1 MTRRDLRDGRLVRV
15 LPQYYR
21 DRHGLNVVYPS
32 RRHLPLAVSAFID
45 LVMDKLSD
53 VNELPRHCSA
63 G

>member
-1 MTRRDLRDGRLVRV
+1 MRV